1 MSGRLLSKA
10 AGGRDLFRVQTRGLA
25 WQNKLYRRKYVGNPP
40 YRPPWGEVE
49 KLPPAN
55 DPEYSGP
62 GGWKE
67 RYIDRYRVIFD
78 PKEHWFELALVPFVF
93 YATFY

>member
-1 MSGRLLSKA
+1 MRCAYSNGCVLCVI
-10 AGGRDLFRVQTRGLA
+10 G
-25 WQNKLYRRKYVGNPP
+25 
-40 YRPPWGEVE
+40 PPWGEVE
-49 KLPPAN
+49 NLPPAN

>member
-1 MSGRLLSKA
+1 
-10 AGGRDLFRVQTRGLA
+10 
-25 WQNKLYRRKYVGNPP
+25 
-40 YRPPWGEVE
+40 VE